1 MRMSAATREDMVRHE
16 PALIFPSL
24 AGFYDLVGE
33 LSWPLIR
40 LTAGGILLVH
50 GIVKLMGP
58 GVTAFAAGSLA
69 RRGIEPSLVFAYVI
83 FFNETLGALFLML
96 GLFTRIV
103 AASIAIEFAV
113 ITFFAHF
120 NNGFAFSSP
129 GGGWEYPLMWGLIVF
144 AIALKGGGPYSLD
157 RAIGKE
163 V

>member
-1 MRMSAATREDMVRHE
+1 MRMSAIRQQDLLRREPTLV
-16 PALIFPSL
+16 FPGL
-24 AGFYDLVGE
+24 AGFYELVDE

-69 RRGIEPSLVFAYVI
+69 RRGIEPSLVLAYVI
-83 FFNETLGALFLML
+83 FFNETIGALFLML

-103 AASIAIEFAV
+103 AASIAVEFAV
-113 ITFFAHF
+113 VTFVAHF
-120 NNGFAFSSP
+120 HNGFAFSSP
-129 GGGWEYPLMWGLIVF
+129 GGGWEYPFMWGLIVF

>member
-1 MRMSAATREDMVRHE
+1 MRMSAVRQEDLMRPEAV
-16 PALIFPSL
+16 LIFPGL
-24 AGFYDLVGE
+24 AGFYNLVGE

-58 GVTAFAAGSLA
+58 GITAFAAGSLA

-113 ITFFAHF
+113 ITFVAHF
-120 NNGFAFSSP
+120 HNGFAFSSP
-129 GGGWEYPLMWGLIVF
+129 GGGWEFPLMWGLIVF
-144 AIALKGGGPYSLD
+144 AIALKGGGPYSID

-163 V
+163 I